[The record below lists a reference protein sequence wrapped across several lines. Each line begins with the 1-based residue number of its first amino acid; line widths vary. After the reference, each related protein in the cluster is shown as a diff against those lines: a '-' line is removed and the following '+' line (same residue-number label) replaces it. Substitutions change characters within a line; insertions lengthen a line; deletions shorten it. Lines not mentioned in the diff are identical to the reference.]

1 MKEIGQRIRE
11 LRRARGLTLE
21 EVAGRC
27 GLSVSFLSQV
37 ERGISSPSIV
47 SLYAI
52 CEVLGVPVT
61 EVLADAGRS
70 PSTVTKAADQPLI
83 RIANSAVSYRYLSGA
98 FPNRVIEVLI
108 GEFPPNYRHPLAP
121 HEGEEFGY
129 VLEGHILLRI
139 GEKEYPLGPGDSYH
153 FLATIPHGYE
163 TSSEGSAKVLWAITQ
178 KFIEWHAEA
187 REEAFKTSGAG
198 QPSA

>member
-1 MKEIGQRIRE
+1 MDDIGKKIRQVRQQRD
-11 LRRARGLTLE
+11 LTLE
-21 EVAGRC
+21 ELSTRC
-27 GLSVSFLSQV
+27 GLSVGFLSQV

-47 SLYAI
+47 SLTAI
-52 CEVLGVPVT
+52 CRALEISVPEVFT
-61 EVLADAGRS
+61 QTKQ
-70 PSTVTKAADQPLI
+70 PSTVTKATDQPQI

-163 TSSEGSAKVLWAITQ
+163 TSSEGSAKILWAITQ

-187 REEAFKTSGAG
+187 REEAFKTSDAG
-198 QPSA
+198 RPSA